1 MKEKTPLQKIKI
13 ALLSIGSFIIAL
25 VVILLSVFKFSHPFK
40 PAFYN
45 YKSYMSKTNID
56 KIQKDF
62 TYKTFDEINE
72 FTNALVNNKAIAG
85 IGSDFQAIDLIKKGH
100 IKKIDFKKLF
110 KSVDH
115 ANFDE
120 ELLNKLSD
128 TQFLANVLKEIY
140 SPIVFNHLASYDDEL
155 TTDIHGKKLATPAH
169 LWEYFIPYYAQD
181 GMVAYNKSKA
191 INGKEINDNALIANA
206 NALSE
211 QYQTTIQPYSLLN
224 ELNLISK
231 SGYGNYIITD
241 AIRTN
246 MLYASGYDFQNNKL
260 TLEPFTGTSTEQN
273 YKNQIVQ
280 FGNLIQAATSYPIS
294 NSRYITLDGDGQ
306 NIVARLLDPS
316 NKQTDSGIV
325 YNGDMLDMYYS
336 DNNYD
341 TVSNGTVEGLK
352 IGQNVLLVDG
362 IVIRNDVDS
371 NYETKLY
378 KTLNESVLEN
388 LTWHFSK
395 TNNSIDLNQTYK
407 RYSLKI
413 YQDYLDSVLK
423 PIFKDIAK
431 YAVIE
436 KRLIDL
442 YSETLDDINKLNLYD
457 EFVSDELLNDN
468 LIKQNFILYSDKLFK
483 TKDINHLKELIIN
496 LINHVDLAN
505 EQFAPVVAE
514 KYANLNNFDFINYTP
529 TTYLDY
535 LFIKR
540 NYFIKDNKVDQKALA
555 IYEIEDKNGI
565 KHFAIKG
572 VSEELLSQIST
583 FYFTQYKG

>member
-13 ALLSIGSFIIAL
+13 ALLAIGSFIIAL
-25 VVILLSVFKFSHPFK
+25 VVILLSAFKFSHPFK

-120 ELLNKLSD
+120 ALLNKLGD
-128 TQFLANVLKEIY
+128 TEFLANVLKEIY

-155 TTDIHGKKLATPAH
+155 TTDIHGKKLANPVH

-181 GMVAYNKSKA
+181 GMIAYNKSKA
-191 INGKEINDNALIANA
+191 INGKEINAQNLQANA
-206 NALSE
+206 VALSN
-211 QYQTTIQPYSLLN
+211 QYQTTIEPYSLLN

-260 TLEPFTGTSTEQN
+260 TLQPFTGTSTEQN
-273 YKNQIVQ
+273 YKKQIVQ
-280 FGNLIQAATSYPIS
+280 FGNVIQAATSYPVS

-341 TVSNGTVEGLK
+341 TVPNGTVEGLK

-362 IVIRNDVDS
+362 IVVRNDIDS
-371 NYETKLY
+371 NYESKLY
-378 KTLNESVLEN
+378 KTLNESVLQN
-388 LTWHFSK
+388 ITWRFSK
-395 TNNSIDLNQTYK
+395 ANNTFDLNETYK
-407 RYSLKI
+407 KYSLKI

-431 YAVIE
+431 YATVE

-442 YSETLDDINKLNLYD
+442 YNQTLDDISKLSLYD
-457 EFVSDELLNDN
+457 RFVVDELLSDN

-483 TKDINHLKELIIN
+483 TKDTINLKELIIN

-505 EQFAPVVAE
+505 EQFATVVAD

-540 NYFIKDNKVDQKALA
+540 NYFIQDNQVDQKALA

-565 KHFAIKG
+565 QHFAIKG

>member
-181 GMVAYNKSKA
+181 GMIAYNKSKA

-407 RYSLKI
+407 KYSLKI

-457 EFVSDELLNDN
+457 EFVLDELLNDN

-540 NYFIKDNKVDQKALA
+540 NYFIEDNKVDQKALA

>member
-155 TTDIHGKKLATPAH
+155 TTDIYGKKIATPAH

-181 GMVAYNKSKA
+181 GMIAYNKSKA
-191 INGKEINDNALIANA
+191 INDKEINDNALIDNA

-540 NYFIKDNKVDQKALA
+540 NYFIEDNKVDQKALA

>member
-13 ALLSIGSFIIAL
+13 ALLACASFIIAL

-115 ANFDE
+115 ANFDQQ
-120 ELLNKLSD
+120 LLDKLSD
-128 TQFLANVLKEIY
+128 SDFLANVLKEIY

-155 TTDIHGKKLATPAH
+155 TTDLHGNKLETPNH

-181 GMVAYNKSKA
+181 GMIAYNTAKA
-191 INGKEINDNALIANA
+191 INGKTVNDEALEANA
-206 NALSE
+206 AKLS
-211 QYQTTIQPYSLLN
+211 QKYQTTIEPYSLLN
-224 ELNLISK
+224 ELNLISQ

-246 MLYASGYDFQNNKL
+246 MLYASGYNFNNNTL
-260 TLEPFTGTSTEQN
+260 TLQPFTGTSNERN
-273 YKNQIVQ
+273 YKNQIIQ
-280 FGNLIQAATSYPIS
+280 FGNMIQAATSYPIS

-341 TVSNGTVEGLK
+341 TVANGTVEGLK

-362 IVIRNDVDS
+362 VMVKS
-371 NYETKLY
+371 NISDEYETKLY
-378 KTLNESVLEN
+378 QSLNESFLQN
-388 LTWHFSK
+388 MTWRYSK
-395 TNNSIDLNQTYK
+395 ANNGFDLNQTYQK
-407 RYSLKI
+407 YSLKI
-413 YQDYLDSVLK
+413 YQDYLDAVLK

-431 YAVIE
+431 YSVIE
-436 KRLIDL
+436 KELLKL
-442 YSETLDDINKLNLYD
+442 YQETLTDINKLELYD
-457 EFVSDELLNDN
+457 SFVSDNILNDSM
-468 LIKQNFILYSDKLFK
+468 LKQTFILYADKLFG
-483 TKDINHLKELIIN
+483 TKDTSNLKELIIN

-505 EQFAPVVAE
+505 EQFAPVVE
-514 KYANLNNFDFINYTP
+514 TKYANLNNFDFINYTP
-529 TTYLDY
+529 TMILDY

-540 NYFIKDNKVDQKALA
+540 NYFIEDNAVDQKALA
-555 IYEIEDKNGI
+555 IYEIENKNGI
-565 KHFAIKG
+565 MHYAIKG